1 MPVPERGM
9 GVAQL
14 VVNELVSTC
23 FTFRGPCEGIA
34 EVSPE
39 GDMGVIQ
46 KPNGRRSVSVW
57 RI

>member
-1 MPVPERGM
+1 M